1 MPIYIYNSLTR
12 KKDPFEPLNPPQV
25 NMYVCGPTVYDE
37 PHIGH
42 ARSAYI
48 FDVIRRYLKYR
59 GYNVKFVRNVTDV
72 DDKII
77 DRAKKEFPNEDLINA
92 VKKVSSKYL
101 DAYHNDMKSL
111 GILDPDIEPKAT
123 EFVSNQ
129 NPSMQKF
136 IASLINQGAAYVSG
150 GDVYFDIKKAKNYGK
165 LSNQSI
171 DKMEIGARVL
181 LGENKKDPLDFALW
195 KATKE
200 GEPSWDSPWGKGRPG
215 WHIEC
220 SVMSS
225 DILGDKFDI
234 HGGGIDLIFP
244 HHENEIAQS
253 EGLGKEFAKYWIH
266 HGLLTINGQKMAK
279 SLGNFVTIKKFIE
292 DHNDINLLK
301 LFFLSAHYS
310 HPVDFTNENIKEAE
324 KNMQTISNFYSNA
337 MDKLKDFRS
346 SRKNEE
352 PREIAELR
360 NQFIE
365 AMDDNFDM
373 HKSFAV
379 ILNLVNLANKNM
391 ENINFL
397 YNAKFLLNEIRS
409 VLNFGISITISVPT
423 LELKLKLHEVNVSD
437 EIKVGDNIKLEI
449 IDQYTKMQIAERD
462 KARKEKDYKLADKVR
477 KELEEK
483 GFIVE
488 DTEEGTKIRRKL

>member
-279 SLGNFVTIKKFIE
+279 SLGNFVTIK
-292 DHNDINLLK
+292 DIISKYHSDILK
-301 LFFLSAHYS
+301 LFYLQAHYS
-310 HPVDFTNENIKEAE
+310 SPIDFSEEKIEEAKQAYERIVILKDKLEKRYGGQAFGGYGLSEVIEEGGGYKDHFKDQFIKYMDDDFNTPRGLSVLFDMVNSCNRILEDDKDHDKDIKLPYALNTMSEIANVFGFSFLTKLLTEVSVGEIASLITLRKNYKKEKKFKEADR
-324 KNMQTISNFYSNA
+324 IR
-337 MDKLKDFRS
+337 KD
-346 SRKNEE
+346 
-352 PREIAELR
+352 
-360 NQFIE
+360 
-365 AMDDNFDM
+365 
-373 HKSFAV
+373 
-379 ILNLVNLANKNM
+379 
-391 ENINFL
+391 
-397 YNAKFLLNEIRS
+397 
-409 VLNFGISITISVPT
+409 
-423 LELKLKLHEVNVSD
+423 
-437 EIKVGDNIKLEI
+437 
-449 IDQYTKMQIAERD
+449 
-462 KARKEKDYKLADKVR
+462 
-477 KELEEK
+477 LEEK
-483 GFIVE
+483 GVILE
-488 DTEEGTKIRRKL
+488 DTKDGTTWRRKL

>member
-1 MPIYIYNSLTR
+1 MPIHIYNSLTR
-12 KKDPFEPLNPPQV
+12 KKEEFIPLAHPNV

-59 GYNVKFVRNVTDV
+59 GYNLKFVRNVTDV

-92 VKKVSSKYL
+92 VKEVSSKYL
-101 DAYHNDMKSL
+101 DAYHNDMRSL
-111 GILDPDIEPKAT
+111 GIMDPDVEPKAT
-123 EFVSNQ
+123 EFLSAN
-129 NPSMQKF
+129 NASMQKF
-136 IASLINQGAAYVSG
+136 IKSLIERGFAYVSG

-171 DKMEIGARVL
+171 DKMESGARVL
-181 LGENKKDPLDFALW
+181 AGENKKDPLDFALW
-195 KATKE
+195 KSAKE
-200 GEPSWDSPWGKGRPG
+200 SEPCWDSPWGKGRPG

-279 SLGNFVTIKKFIE
+279 SQGNFVTIKDLLNKYK
-292 DHNDINLLK
+292 DADLLK
-301 LFFLSAHYS
+301 LFYLSAHYS
-310 HPVDFTNENIKEAE
+310 HPVDFTEEKIEEAKKALERIAILMSKEETGDTRTQGHKDTSKKEN
-324 KNMQTISNFYSNA
+324 
-337 MDKLKDFRS
+337 D
-346 SRKNEE
+346 
-352 PREIAELR
+352 
-360 NQFIE
+360 IE
-365 AMDDNFDM
+365 AIKVKFIKSMDDDFNTPQALASIFD
-373 HKSFAV
+373 
-379 ILNLVNLANKNM
+379 LVNLANKNIDDS
-391 ENINFL
+391 NLVHKVQDVIRG
-397 YNAKFLLNEIRS
+397 LLDI
-409 VLNFGISITISVPT
+409 FGLS
-423 LELKLKLHEVNVSD
+423 LKMNQSLKD
-437 EIKVGDNIKLEI
+437 EIETDEEIMVKIK
-449 IDQYTKMQIAERD
+449 QRD
-462 KARKEKDYKLADKVR
+462 EARKDKDFKLADKIR
-477 KELEEK
+477 RELEGK